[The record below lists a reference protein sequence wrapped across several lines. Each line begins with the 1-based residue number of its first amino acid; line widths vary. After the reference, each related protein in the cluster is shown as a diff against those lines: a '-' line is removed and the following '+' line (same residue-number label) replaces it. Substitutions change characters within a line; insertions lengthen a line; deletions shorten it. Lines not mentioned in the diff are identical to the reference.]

1 MRGAVRT
8 VLIAGW
14 GRRPPK
20 ELVTK
25 ALEAAVAA
33 DTAAAP
39 CPTGITGQGSRR
51 GPPCSAKSSPRPQ
64 VRRKPGNPRS
74 QAGLSSDVRVATWQ
88 SDPRTQSAGC
98 GMPNKASQ
106 SSTALRKKSISL
118 VHTPFRRPAP
128 PSSFQSRRMIFRMC
142 QTANGEALSEESTYI
157 EVQTLLSSP
166 AERPAGAKGRGPR
179 RKGRR

>member
-1 MRGAVRT
+1 LTCSHYVLSCDCLIHEGAVRT

-14 GRRPPK
+14 DRRPPK

-25 ALEAAVAA
+25 ALEAAVAV

-74 QAGLSSDVRVATWQ
+74 QAGLPSDARVATWQ

-128 PSSFQSRRMIFRMC
+128 PSLFLSRRMVFRRSANR
-142 QTANGEALSEESTYI
+142 QTA
-157 EVQTLLSSP
+157 
-166 AERPAGAKGRGPR
+166 ERCLFLPRLRGRC
-179 RKGRR
+179 